1 LKRASTATIQAGED
15 DKRRRFSSTAEGKVN
30 ESTSARFALIQE
42 IMLLC
47 AARALRYPCPSSP
60 CAPLP
65 LHVSPC
71 APLPLCPAARTAQA
85 LQVLGGGEAVVLLE
99 DGVEVGAAD
108 AALVGDVLDG
118 VFGAEDS
125 AASLTLPAALVM
137 T

>member
-1 LKRASTATIQAGED
+1 M
-15 DKRRRFSSTAEGKVN
+15 FY
-30 ESTSARFALIQE
+30 AL
-42 IMLLC
+42 
-47 AARALRYPCPSSP
+47 P
-60 CAPLP
+60 
-65 LHVSPC
+65 
-71 APLPLCPAARTAQA
+71 